1 MPKINLNSERF
12 SILAKVSS
20 KGKIFIPT
28 TPGGNGTR
36 YPNQHN
42 KTRKRNKRNTYWKK
56 IK

>member
-1 MPKINLNSERF
+1 MPKNKLNSERF
-12 SILAKVSS
+12 NILAKVSS

-28 TPGGNGTR
+28 SPSGNGTR
-36 YPNQHN
+36 YTNQHN